1 MLQTPAS
8 ASESFRRRHVCYRVI
23 GVTPIA
29 PRCRGTALLM
39 RPMHE
44 RPLATPWQVILILSS
59 AARLQAP
66 AAPLSASVPPPSYP
80 CLLIH
85 GCCTRAAV
93 VCCCTVP
100 RVLPLKA
107 AAPALLQ
114 SAAAP
119 MPERVLCCG
128 LLLRYQMHGLI
139 HTSVAT
145 ISVGDSGER
154 GRVSGPE
161 AKARHIHTSV
171 ATISAVRGEQPSNA
185 RLSAPVLQPF
195 QLGDNRERGQERI
208 ILYRIITYSTQYML
222 LEQTA

>member
-1 MLQTPAS
+1 MNPFGNTMAS
-8 ASESFRRRHVCYRVI
+8 D
-23 GVTPIA
+23 
-29 PRCRGTALLM
+29 
-39 RPMHE
+39 
-44 RPLATPWQVILILSS
+44 
-59 AARLQAP
+59 
-66 AAPLSASVPPPSYP
+66 SVPVSSGAFAGASRNTQRISAPPSYP
-80 CLLIH
+80 CLLIQ

-139 HTSVAT
+139 HTSVSA

-154 GRVSGPE
+154 GRIRDSE
-161 AKARHIHTSV
+161 AKARPYPHQCCNHFRWGPRRT
-171 ATISAVRGEQPSNA
+171 GP
-185 RLSAPVLQPF
+185 
-195 QLGDNRERGQERI
+195 
-208 ILYRIITYSTQYML
+208 YR
-222 LEQTA
+222 